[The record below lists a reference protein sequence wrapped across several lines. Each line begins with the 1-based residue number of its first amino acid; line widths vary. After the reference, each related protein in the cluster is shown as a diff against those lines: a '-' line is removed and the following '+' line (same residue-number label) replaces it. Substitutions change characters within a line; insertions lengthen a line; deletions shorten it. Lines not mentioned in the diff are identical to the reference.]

1 LHTTRLR
8 AAVRRVVRTLGR
20 PGGAL
25 MERLQFRFDG
35 GQRAT
40 APNACIVGVVASG
53 NLEVLIEP
61 APASEDCLIEIST
74 AVNGFAEVWRAVMAD
89 FFDRHPLGGVRI
101 SINDAGATPA
111 IVALRLDQAIEEFT
125 RSDST

>member
-1 LHTTRLR
+1 
-8 AAVRRVVRTLGR
+8 
-20 PGGAL
+20 

-35 GQRAT
+35 GQPASAT
-40 APNACIVGVVASG
+40 ASARIVGVVASG

-61 APASEDCLIEIST
+61 APHDPACAIEIST
-74 AVNGFAEVWRAVMAD
+74 AANGFGAIWRAVMSD
-89 FFDRHPLGGVRI
+89 FFDRHRMGGIRI

-125 RSDST
+125 QKAPR